1 MKPRLAVL
9 PAALA
14 LLMLTAC
21 GKDEGPLPPLA
32 YVPADTPYVM
42 GAIEPI
48 PQAVADQ
55 WLALSNTL
63 LPLYR
68 DLLDQSIAELEG
80 KPAEEAP
87 GLPLLR
93 GMRAELEGKTDLAQL
108 AEAWGLTLTPLSA
121 VYGIDLVPVLRL
133 ELADP
138 ARFAEGVARMETSAG
153 VSLSRGTVDELA
165 YWSFQPEGAPL
176 RLVFA
181 TQANQLVAT
190 LAPTAPD
197 DALLRRL
204 LGLELPESNLL
215 EAGTLAALNTRLG
228 FVAYGSGYLD
238 HARLFELFMKP
249 MTGSQGAFMKALKIT
264 PPDTSSEA
272 CLSEGRALTSQWPRT
287 AVGYTRFDASGYRMR
302 ALIEAP
308 KPVMDDLRTV
318 LAPTPGLSEAANA
331 LVSFSFALKADALPP
346 LASKWANAVR
356 SAPWTCEALQPLNES
371 FSELGDALQNPAVYA
386 IGPSAN
392 AFHVLLSTF
401 ELPAGGLSSGETPSF
416 EGKLLIGSP
425 NPQGLVAM
433 ARNFVP
439 QLAEFRLETD
449 AEPVALPTLPD
460 APVDLRLFGAAGGQA
475 LGIAIGEAQRDSLRT
490 SLAVDA
496 GGPQPLLQFSYQG
509 KFYGGV
515 MRSVMEEAAKADPNA
530 PDMSAMFKLYED
542 MIERAD
548 GQILFSA
555 EGIEFTSEYVV
566 PKR

>member
-1 MKPRLAVL
+1 MKLRIAVL
-9 PAALA
+9 PATLAA
-14 LLMLTAC
+14 LLLAAC
-21 GKDEGPLPPLA
+21 GKDDGPLPPLA

-48 PQAVADQ
+48 PQAVADE
-55 WLALSNTL
+55 WLRLSNTL
-63 LPLYR
+63 LPMYR
-68 DLLDQSIAELEG
+68 DLLDQAITELEG
-80 KPAEEAP
+80 KAAEEAE
-87 GLPLLR
+87 GLALLR
-93 GMRAELEGKTDLAQL
+93 GLRAELEGKADLAQL
-108 AEAWGLTLTPLSA
+108 ADAWGLTLTPLSA
-121 VYGIDLVPVLRL
+121 FYGIDLVPVMRV
-133 ELADP
+133 ELAD
-138 ARFAEGVARMETSAG
+138 ATRFAEGIARMETAAG
-153 VSLSRGTVDELA
+153 AALTRGTVDELS
-165 YWSFQPEGAPL
+165 YWSFQTDEAPL

-181 TQANQLVAT
+181 TQGNQLVAT
-190 LAPTAPD
+190 LAPTTAD

-204 LGLELPESNLL
+204 LGLELPEDNLL
-215 EAGTLAALNTRLG
+215 DAGTLADLNKRLG
-228 FVAYGSGYLD
+228 YVAYGSGYLD
-238 HARLFELFMKP
+238 HARLFELFAKP
-249 MTGSQGAFMKALKIT
+249 MTGSQGAFLKALKIT
-264 PPDTSSEA
+264 PPDATSEA
-272 CLSEGRALTSQWPRT
+272 CMSEGRALTAQWPRT
-287 AVGYTRFDASGYRMR
+287 AVGYTRFDASGYSMR

-318 LAPTPGLSEAANA
+318 LAPTPGLAEAASA
-331 LVSFSFALKADALPP
+331 LMSFSLALKADALPP

-371 FSELGDALQNPAVYA
+371 FSELGDAMQNPAVYA
-386 IGPSAN
+386 VGPSAN
-392 AFHVLLSTF
+392 AFHMLLSKF
-401 ELPAGGLSSGETPSF
+401 ELPPGGFSSGETPTF

-460 APVDLRLFGAAGGQA
+460 SPVELQLFGAASSQA
-475 LGIAIGEAQRDSLRT
+475 LGIAIGEAQRDSLRA

-496 GGPQPLLQFSYQG
+496 AGPQPLFQFSYQG

-542 MIERAD
+542 LIERAD
-548 GQILFSA
+548 GQMLFTA
-555 EGIEFTSEYVV
+555 DGIEFTAEYVV

>member
-1 MKPRLAVL
+1 
-9 PAALA
+9 
-14 LLMLTAC
+14 
-21 GKDEGPLPPLA
+21 
-32 YVPADTPYVM
+32 
-42 GAIEPI
+42 
-48 PQAVADQ
+48 
-55 WLALSNTL
+55 
-63 LPLYR
+63 
-68 DLLDQSIAELEG
+68 
-80 KPAEEAP
+80 
-87 GLPLLR
+87 
-93 GMRAELEGKTDLAQL
+93 
-108 AEAWGLTLTPLSA
+108 
-121 VYGIDLVPVLRL
+121 
-133 ELADP
+133 
-138 ARFAEGVARMETSAG
+138 
-153 VSLSRGTVDELA
+153 
-165 YWSFQPEGAPL
+165 
-176 RLVFA
+176 
-181 TQANQLVAT
+181 
-190 LAPTAPD
+190 
-197 DALLRRL
+197 
-204 LGLELPESNLL
+204 
-215 EAGTLAALNTRLG
+215 
-228 FVAYGSGYLD
+228 
-238 HARLFELFMKP
+238 
-249 MTGSQGAFMKALKIT
+249 
-264 PPDTSSEA
+264 
-272 CLSEGRALTSQWPRT
+272 
-287 AVGYTRFDASGYRMR
+287 
-302 ALIEAP
+302 
-308 KPVMDDLRTV
+308 MDDLRTV
-318 LAPTPGLSEAANA
+318 LAPTPGLAEAANA

-401 ELPAGGLSSGETPSF
+401 ELPAGGLSSGEAPSF

>member
-1 MKPRLAVL
+1 MKLRTAVL
-9 PAALA
+9 PASLA
-14 LLMLTAC
+14 LLLAAC
-21 GKDEGPLPPLA
+21 GKDDGPLPPLA

-48 PQAVADQ
+48 PQAVANE
-55 WLALSNTL
+55 WLSLSSAL
-63 LPLYR
+63 LPMYR
-68 DLLDQSIAELEG
+68 DLLDKAIADLED
-80 KPAEEAP
+80 KPAEEAK

-93 GMRAELEGKTDLAQL
+93 GLKAELEGKADLAQL
-108 AEAWGLTLTPLSA
+108 ADAWGFSLTPLSA
-121 VYGIDLVPVLRL
+121 LYGIDLVPVMRI
-133 ELADP
+133 ELADA
-138 ARFAEGVARMETSAG
+138 ARFAAAVARMEAAAG
-153 VSLSRGTVDELA
+153 VALSRGSVDGLS
-165 YWSFQPEGAPL
+165 YWSVQPDEAPL

-181 TQANQLVAT
+181 TQGNQLVAT
-190 LAPTAPD
+190 LAPATTD

-204 LGLELPESNLL
+204 LGLELPGNSLL
-215 EAGTLAALNTRLG
+215 KAGTLAALNQRLG
-228 FVAYGSGYLD
+228 FVSYGSGYLD

-249 MTGSQGAFMKALKIT
+249 MTGSQGAFLKALKIT

-272 CLSEGRALTSQWPRT
+272 CLSEGRALTTQWPRT

-318 LAPTPGLSEAANA
+318 LAPTPGLAEAANA

-392 AFHVLLSTF
+392 AVHVLLSKF

-439 QLAEFRLETD
+439 QLAEFRLEAD
-449 AEPVALPTLPD
+449 AEPVALPTLPE
-460 APVDLRLFGAAGGQA
+460 APVDLQLFGAASSQA
-475 LGIAIGEAQRDSLRT
+475 LGIAIGEAQRDSLRA
-490 SLAVDA
+490 SLAVNA
-496 GGPQPLLQFSYQG
+496 TGPQPLLQFSYQG

-515 MRSVMEEAAKADPNA
+515 MRSVMEEAAKADPSA

-548 GQILFSA
+548 GQMLFTA
-555 EGIEFTSEYVV
+555 DGIEFTSEYVV